1 MSERRIGWPNRIAL
15 HLPPVLLDQPWG
27 IFIKALCIISGL
39 ATFVGPQPG
48 SLEATLPRVLVYLWS
63 ATLVLGASFGLW
75 GLIRPK
81 AWRLEIAGLIW
92 LGTASI
98 VYALAILF
106 HAGIKGAVPGAIIL
120 GFGLAAL
127 VRSLAV
133 YVCYEV
139 AREAAGR

>member
-1 MSERRIGWPNRIAL
+1 MPERHTGWPNRVAL

-27 IFIKALCIISGL
+27 IFIKFLCIVSGL
-39 ATFVGPQPG
+39 ATFVGPRPG
-48 SLEATLPRVLVYLWS
+48 SLEATLPQALVFLWS
-63 ATLVLGASFGLW
+63 FTLVLGASFALW
-75 GLIRPK
+75 GLLRPK
-81 AWRLEIAGLIW
+81 VWRLEVAGLIW

-98 VYALAILF
+98 VYGVAILAN
-106 HAGIKGAVPGAIIL
+106 AGFKGAVPGCIIL

-133 YVCYEV
+133 YVTYEV